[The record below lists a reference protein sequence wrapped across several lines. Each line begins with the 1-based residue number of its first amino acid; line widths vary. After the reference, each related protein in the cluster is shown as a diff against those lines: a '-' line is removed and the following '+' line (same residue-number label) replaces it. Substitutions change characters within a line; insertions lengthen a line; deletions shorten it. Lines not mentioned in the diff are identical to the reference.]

1 MLSIYN
7 NNEHETSTSIRYLS
21 TNAEKQTRY
30 IQHDNFFCFNAN
42 IKENSFKKGL
52 IQNLWSVCL
61 HICF

>member
-30 IQHDNFFCFNAN
+30 IQHDNFFCFNR
-42 IKENSFKKGL
+42 
-52 IQNLWSVCL
+52 
-61 HICF
+61 